1 MMATTHQP
9 GGGEMRVNRTLVI
22 GALGVALLAA
32 CGDDDDSTSATTA
45 VQASATT
52 AAAAPTTS
60 AGSGGSTASSER
72 STPSSASQPLPDEI
86 CALATQMD
94 EQDGFPTDAQLQ
106 KYKELAPDEI
116 KDDVNKA
123 TDALLGAADPVA
135 KYNAF
140 GSDDIEPS
148 IAKIDAWEEKNC
160 GINHSEEDALPPG
173 ATKEKEASAQQ
184 VTVTG
189 REYSFDLPAD
199 IKAGRTT
206 FTLDNQGQEAHV
218 MVVFK
223 LAEGATLEQA
233 MESDSGDGIETAW
246 STDIAARGEQEV
258 LTFDVTPG
266 NYGVVCFIPDAQG
279 QPHFMMG
286 MQKEFT
292 VA

>member
-1 MMATTHQP
+1 
-9 GGGEMRVNRTLVI
+9 MRVSRTVII

-32 CGDDDDSTSATTA
+32 CGDDDDSTAPTTA
-45 VQASATT
+45 AQASATT
-52 AAAAPTTS
+52 AAAPATS
-60 AGSGGSTASSER
+60 ADSEGSTAGSEG
-72 STPSSASQPLPDEI
+72 STPSSGSQPVPDEI
-86 CALATQMD
+86 CALAKQMD
-94 EQDGFPTDAQLQ
+94 EQEDFPTDAQLQ

-123 TDALLGAADPVA
+123 VDALLDAADPVA
-135 KYNAF
+135 KFNAF
-140 GSDDIEPS
+140 GSDDIEGS
-148 IAKIDAWEEKNC
+148 IAKIDAWEEENC

-173 ATKEKEASAQQ
+173 ATKEKEDSAQQ

-218 MVVFK
+218 MVIFK

-233 MESDSGDGIETAW
+233 MQSDSGEGIDTAW
-246 STDIAARGEQEV
+246 SSDIAARGEKEA

-279 QPHFMMG
+279 KPHFMLG

>member
-1 MMATTHQP
+1 
-9 GGGEMRVNRTLVI
+9 MRVSRTLII
-22 GALGVALLAA
+22 GALGVAVLAA
-32 CGDDDDSTSATTA
+32 CGDDDDSTTATTA

-52 AAAAPTTS
+52 AAAAPTSS
-60 AGSGGSTASSER
+60 AGSEG
-72 STPSSASQPLPDEI
+72 STPSSGSQPVPDEI
-86 CALATQMD
+86 CALARQMD
-94 EQDGFPTDAQLQ
+94 EQEEFPTDAQLQ

-116 KDDVNKA
+116 KADVNKA
-123 TDALLGAADPVA
+123 ADALLDAADPVA
-135 KYNAF
+135 EFNAF

-148 IAKIDAWEEKNC
+148 IANINAWEEKNC
-160 GINHSEEDALPPG
+160 GIKHSEEDALPPG
-173 ATKEKEASAQQ
+173 ATKEKEDSAQQ

-218 MVVFK
+218 MVIFK

-233 MESDSGDGIETAW
+233 MQSDSGEGIDTAW
-246 STDIAARGEQEV
+246 SSDIAARGEQEV

-266 NYGVVCFIPDAQG
+266 NYGMICFIPDAQG
-279 QPHFMMG
+279 KPHFMLG